1 MAQALGPLEYVIV
14 AFEGNKFTGE
24 IVPALTDLLDK
35 GLVRVIDLAVVSKD
49 ENGNVTIFDA
59 NELSADVARALVKL
73 DGECTGLLSEEDL
86 RMAAEGMKNNSTEV
100 AILFEHVWATRFSQ
114 AVRKA
119 HGTLVMNVRIP
130 HDVVEAAQQS
140 MLEAAKGA

>member
-1 MAQALGPLEYVIV
+1 MAQAIGPLEYVIV
-14 AFEGNKFTGE
+14 AFEGNAFTGE

-35 GLVRVIDLAVVSKD
+35 GLVRIIDLAVVSKD
-49 ENGNVTIFDA
+49 EHGNVTMFDA
-59 NELSADVARALVKL
+59 NELSADVARALVEF

-86 RMAAEGMKNNSTEV
+86 RMAAEEMKPNSTEV

-119 HGTLVMNVRIP
+119 QGTMVMNVRIP

-140 MLEAAKGA
+140 MIEAARRG